1 MFKFLQRKQPNA
13 IAVTELLVKAMGIKV
28 SRTTIEKSLQ
38 DHPEFPSLLALSD
51 CLSEWHL
58 PNQAYNIAKT
68 DYDPTDLEYPFI
80 AHSKANGG
88 IFMLVHDIV
97 GKQVIYSDEHHYKAS
112 YTEEEFLKRWS
123 GIALH
128 ATSNSKSGEA
138 DYQTKNAAA
147 FIAKLKVPAL
157 VITLLLAIVFS
168 LNWQEINLGYS
179 LFLGLK
185 LAGITVSIILLMHS
199 IDANNPFVQNLCS
212 LGNKNNCNAILKS
225 DAAKVT
231 KWLSWSE
238 VGFFYFTGSFL
249 ALLFTSNTL
258 SLLLWLN
265 VLAMPYTIY
274 SISYQYRH
282 KNWCVLCCTVQVLLG
297 LEFLNNLTLNNS
309 SYNLEAQPI
318 TLAAIIALAISFLL
332 PILVW
337 SFLKPLLLKTAQY
350 QPLKQQLKKF
360 KYNSSLFNQVLT
372 NQACYAVP
380 DDLMPI
386 VLGNPNAETTITMVS
401 NPFCG
406 PCATAHAEL
415 DQWLAIRDDIKLKII
430 FTTADH
436 DDDEKTKVARHATA
450 LSLLKDTQLLENAL
464 NDWYTQGSKKYEAW
478 AQKYPIMFNGEMKI
492 VTEKQKAWCKLTE
505 IAFTPTILV
514 NGYKLPE
521 PYRLEDIK
529 YLLT

>member
-1 MFKFLQRKQPNA
+1 MFKFLQSKQPNA
-13 IAVTELLVKAMGIKV
+13 IAVTELLVKELGIKV
-28 SRTTIEKSLQ
+28 SRTSIEKSLR
-38 DHPEFPSLLALSD
+38 DHPEFPSLLSLSD

-88 IFMLVHDIV
+88 VFMLVHDIIDQ
-97 GKQVIYSDEHHYKAS
+97 QVIYSDENHSKAI

-123 GIALH
+123 GVALH
-128 ATSNSKSGEA
+128 AISNSKSGES
-138 DYQTKNAAA
+138 DYNAKNLAAWVA
-147 FIAKLKVPAL
+147 SMKIPTLVVCILIAILW
-157 VITLLLAIVFS
+157 S
-168 LNWQEINLGYS
+168 LNWQTLSWAYAA
-179 LFLGLK
+179 LMGLK
-185 LAGITVSIILLMHS
+185 LAGIAVSVVLLIHS

-249 ALLFTSNTL
+249 ALLFASNTL
-258 SLLLWLN
+258 SVLLWLN

-274 SISYQYRH
+274 SISYQYKH

-297 LEFLNNLTLNNS
+297 LELLTNVSLNYVSYSLLAQSLTLN
-309 SYNLEAQPI
+309 
-318 TLAAIIALAISFLL
+318 AIVALTISFLL
-332 PILVW
+332 PILIWAFV
-337 SFLKPLLLKTAQY
+337 KPFFLKTAQY

-360 KYNSSLFNQVLT
+360 KYNSDLFNQVLT
-372 NQACYAVP
+372 NQPCYAVP

-386 VLGNPNAETTITMVS
+386 VLGNPNATTTITMVS

-406 PCATAHAEL
+406 PCAKAHEEL

-450 LSLLKDTQLLENAL
+450 LSLLNDTKLLENAL
-464 NDWYTQGSKKYEAW
+464 NDWYKQGSKKYETW
-478 AQKYPIMFNGEMKI
+478 AEKYPIMFNGEMKT
-492 VTEKQKAWCKLTE
+492 VTEKQKAWCSLTE
-505 IAFTPTILV
+505 IAFTPTILI